1 MKYGGAFRNM
11 KILYSSLTISLA
23 FFTLIFEIGCTKGG
37 LVGRSQTVRKVL
49 PTPTV
54 YLPIATPTSISVL
67 TIDDAPVAS
76 AITPASF
83 NEDTQSIITLSY
95 TDADSDLAT
104 TCSLSALSSV
114 TITQACACDGGGVCT
129 VGVTGTPLNY
139 SGAASFNYTVT
150 ANSAVSN
157 SASATLTIGNT
168 DDAPVASAITPAS
181 FNEDTQSIITLSYTD
196 ADSDLATTCS
206 LSALSSVTITQAC
219 ACDGGGVCTVGVTG
233 TPLNYSGAAS
243 FNYTVT
249 ANSAVSNSAAATLTI
264 GSSDSAPV
272 ASAITP
278 ASFNE
283 DTQSIITLS
292 YTDADSDLATT
303 CSLSA
308 LSSVTITQ
316 ACACDGGGVCTVG
329 VTGAP
334 LNYNGAASFN
344 YTVTANSAVSNSAS
358 ATLTIGNTDDA
369 PVASAITPASFN
381 EDTQSIITLSYT
393 DADSDLATTCSLSA
407 LSSVTI
413 TQACACDGGGVCTVG
428 VTGTPLNYSGAASFN
443 YTVTANSAVSNS
455 AAATLTINNIDDAP
469 VANAI
474 TPASFN
480 EDTQSIISLNYTDA
494 DSDLATACS
503 LSALSSVTITQA
515 CACDGGGVCTV
526 GVTGTPLNYSG
537 AASFN
542 YAVTANSA
550 VSNSASATLTINS
563 TDDAPVA
570 NSIIPTNLDEDIQS
584 IITLSYTDV
593 EGDLATACALA
604 NLENVTISSACACVA
619 GSCSVGVTGVSNYH
633 GAAGFDYTVTANG
646 LLSNSAA
653 ATLTINSTDDAPV
666 ASAIT
671 PASFNED
678 TQSIITLSYTD
689 ADSDLATTCILSALS
704 SVTITQACA
713 CDGGGVCTVGVTG
726 TPLNYSGAASFNYT
740 VTANSAV
747 SNSAAATLTINNIDD
762 APVANAIT
770 PASFNE
776 DTQSI
781 ISLNYTDADS
791 DLATTCSL
799 SALSS
804 VTITQAC
811 ACDGGGVCTVGVT
824 GTPLNYNGAASF
836 NYTVTA
842 NSAVSN
848 SAAATLTI
856 NNTDDAP
863 VANSIIPANLDE
875 DIQSIITL
883 SYTDVE
889 GDLATACALANLDN
903 VTISAAC
910 VCVAGSCSVGVTGVS
925 NYHGAAGFD
934 YTVTANGVLSNSAP
948 ATLTINSTDDAPVA
962 SAITP
967 ASFNE
972 DTQSIITLSY
982 TDADSDLATT
992 CSLSAL
998 SSVTIT
1004 QACACD
1010 GGGVCTV
1017 GVTGTPL
1024 NYNGAA
1030 SFNYTVT
1037 ANSAV
1042 SNSASATLTIN
1053 NTDNAPVASA
1063 ITPASFNED
1072 TQSIITL
1079 SYTDADSDLATTCS
1093 LSALSSVTITQACA
1107 CDGGGVCT
1115 VGVTGTPLNYS
1126 GAASFNYTVT
1136 ANSAVS
1142 NSASATLTI
1151 NNTDNAPVA
1160 SAITPASFNEDTQS
1174 IITLSYTDA
1183 DSDLATTCSLSA
1195 LSSVTITQACACDG
1209 GGVCTVGVTGTPLNY
1224 SGAASFNYTVTANSA
1239 VSNSA
1244 AATLTIN
1251 STDDAPVASAITPA
1265 SFNVDTQSIITL
1277 SYTDADSDLATA
1289 CSLSALS
1296 SVTITQACA
1305 CDGGGVCTVGVTGT
1319 PLNYSGAASFNYTV
1333 TANSVVSNS
1342 ASATF
1347 SIYEPGDVLNLV
1359 AISSGTGSISL
1370 SWTNEGPAIGFVVSY
1385 LVGTTAPAD
1394 CQSGTEDIDVYNV
1407 TSYVVNNLQKGT
1419 TYSFRVCLY
1428 NDDPPT
1434 EYSYGATASTT
1445 TRTVTLELPG
1455 VCTAGYVNTTLLD
1468 DANGILYFGGSFLAA
1483 GPCNGGGHIFDTNDL
1498 SGKDFTDLSL
1508 KVSGTVS
1515 SSISDGSGGFYVGG
1529 DFTAIGGVAKKGLA
1543 HILADETIV
1552 DWMPKING
1560 NVKSMALA
1568 GQILYIGGDFSSVG
1582 DQMSSSGSVFDT
1594 SSGDINKIFGEVNG
1608 VVNVSISDGSG
1619 GFYVGGAF
1627 TSIGG
1632 VLRNRIAH
1640 INSEGTIT
1648 AFDPNADSSVAAMAL
1663 SGTTLYVGGSFSTIG
1678 GQSRNYL
1685 AAIDTTTGL
1694 ATAFDSNPSSDVTSL
1709 ALSGLVL
1716 YVGGSFSSIGGQ
1728 SRNYL
1733 AAIDTTTGLATTFN
1747 PNPSG
1752 PVYAMIPGGSV
1763 LYVGGSFITIGGQT
1777 RSRIA
1782 ALDISTGLA
1791 TTFNPNASS
1800 TVNALALSGTTL
1812 YAGGAFTTVGGQSRN
1827 RIAALDTSTGLAT
1840 TFDPNASSTIL
1851 ALALSGSTLYAGG
1864 SFITIGG
1871 QSRNRIAALDV
1882 STGLATTFNPN
1893 AVNNSVYALAL
1904 SGSMIYIGGN
1914 YTTIGG
1920 QTRNRIAAID
1930 TSTGLATEFNPDA
1943 GGSSTVSAL
1952 VLSGQTLYVGGTFT
1966 TIGGLVRNRIAAI
1979 DTSTGVATSF
1989 DPNAGSTVSVLVLSG
2004 QTLYVGGAF
2013 TTIGGQTRNRIAG
2026 IDITTGLATAFD
2038 PNSSGWVFAM
2048 VLSDQT
2054 LYVGGNFSTIG
2065 GQPRNSVA
2073 AIDTTTGLVTTFD
2086 PNSNAIVYSLAF
2098 HDEVLYVGGTF
2109 TTLGGQARNRAAS
2122 VNTTTGII
2130 TDFNPNAAAT
2140 VFVFALS
2147 GEKLY
2152 LGGNFT
2158 AIGGRM
2164 RNRIAALDTTTGIIT
2179 DFDPNAGATVNSMAL
2194 SGSTLYAGG
2203 GFITMGGQT
2212 RNRIAAID
2220 TSTGMVTA
2228 FNPNASSTVSTM
2240 VISDSTL
2247 YAGGAFTFIGGQA
2260 RNYLAAIDTS
2270 TGLATTF
2277 NPNAS
2282 ASVSVMVLSDTTLY
2296 VGGTFTSVGGKARNR
2311 IAALDTITGTA
2322 TNDFNPNSDA
2332 SVDALALS
2340 GTTLYA
2346 GGTFTT
2352 IGGQTRNKI
2361 AALDISTGLATALDL
2376 NAGSTVSALALS
2388 GTTLYV
2394 GGSFTT
2400 IGGEERVRIAAIDTA
2415 SGLVTAFNPVIN
2427 NVVYTLAPSDTT
2439 LYVGGTFTT
2448 VDAESQSYFA
2458 GIDISE

>member
-11 KILYSSLTISLA
+11 KILYSSLTISLV
-23 FFTLIFEIGCTKGG
+23 FFTLIFEIGCTKRG

-157 SASATLTIGNT
+157 SAAATLTIGSSDSAPVASAITPASFNEDTQSIITLSYTDADSDLATTCSLSALSSVTITQACACDGGGVCTVGVTGTPLNYSGAASFNYTVTANSAVSNSASATLTIGNT
-168 DDAPVASAITPAS
+168 DDARVASAITPASFNEDTQSIITLSYTDADSDLATTCSLSALSSVTITQACACDGGGVCTVGVTGAPLNYNGAASFNYTVTANSAVSNSASATLTIGNTDDAPVASAITPASFNEDTQSIITLSYTDADSDLAAACSLSALSSVTITQACACDGGGVCTVGVTGTPLNYSGAASFNYTVTANSAVSNSASATLTINSTDDAPVANSIIPANSDEDVQSVITLSYTDVEGDLATACALANLENVTISSACACVAGSCSVGVTGVSNYHGAAGFDYTVTANGLLSNSAAATLTINSTDDAPVASAITPASFNEDTQSIITLSYTDADSDLATTCSLSALSSVTITQACACDGGGVCTVGVTGTPLNYSGAASFNYTVTANSAVSNSASATLTINSTDDAPVASAITPATFNEDTQSIITLSYTDADSDLATTCSLSALSSVTITQACACDGGGVCTVGVTGTPLNYSGAASFNYTVTANSAVSNSASATLTINSTDDAPVANSIIPANSDEDVQSVITLSYTDVEGDLATACALANLENVTISSACACVAGSCSVGVTGVSNYHGAAGFDYTVTANGLLSNSAASTLTINSTDDAPVASAITPASFNEDTQSIITLSYTDADSDLATTCSLSALSSVTITQACACDGGGVCTVGVTGTPLNYSGAASFNYTVTANSAVSNSAAATLTINNTDDAPVASTITPASFNEDTQSIITLSYTDADSDLATTCSLSALSSVTITQACACDGGGVCTVGVTGTPLNYSGAASFNYTVTANSAVSNSASATLTIGNTDDVPVASAITPASFNEDTQSIITLSYTDADSDLAAACSLSALSSVTITQACACDGGGVCTVGVTGTPLNYSGAASFNYTVTANSAVSNSASATLTIGNTDDVPVASAITPAS

-264 GSSDSAPV
+264 GSSDSAPVASAITPASFNEDTQSIITLSYTDADSDLATTCSLSALSSVTITQACACDGGGVCTVGVTGTPLNYSGAASFNYTVTANSAVSNSASATLTIGNTDDARV

-455 AAATLTINNIDDAP
+455 A
-469 VANAI
+469 
-474 TPASFN
+474 
-480 EDTQSIISLNYTDA
+480 
-494 DSDLATACS
+494 
-503 LSALSSVTITQA
+503 
-515 CACDGGGVCTV
+515 
-526 GVTGTPLNYSG
+526 
-537 AASFN
+537 
-542 YAVTANSA
+542 
-550 VSNSASATLTINS
+550 SATLTINS

-570 NSIIPTNLDEDIQS
+570 NSIIPANSDEDVQS
-584 IITLSYTDV
+584 VITLSYTDV

-689 ADSDLATTCILSALS
+689 ADSDLATTCSLSALS

-726 TPLNYSGAASFNYT
+726 TPLNYS
-740 VTANSAV
+740 
-747 SNSAAATLTINNIDD
+747 
-762 APVANAIT
+762 
-770 PASFNE
+770 
-776 DTQSI
+776 
-781 ISLNYTDADS
+781 
-791 DLATTCSL
+791 
-799 SALSS
+799 
-804 VTITQAC
+804 
-811 ACDGGGVCTVGVT
+811 
-824 GTPLNYNGAASF
+824 GAASF

-934 YTVTANGVLSNSAP
+934 YTVTANGVLSNSAA

-982 TDADSDLATT
+982 TDADSDLSTT
-992 CSLSAL
+992 C
-998 SSVTIT
+998 I
-1004 QACACD
+1004 
-1010 GGGVCTV
+1010 
-1017 GVTGTPL
+1017 
-1024 NYNGAA
+1024 
-1030 SFNYTVT
+1030 
-1037 ANSAV
+1037 
-1042 SNSASATLTIN
+1042 
-1053 NTDNAPVASA
+1053 
-1063 ITPASFNED
+1063 
-1072 TQSIITL
+1072 
-1079 SYTDADSDLATTCS
+1079 

-1151 NNTDNAPVA
+1151 NNTDDAPVA

-1251 STDDAPVASAITPA
+1251 NTDDAPVAS
-1265 SFNVDTQSIITL
+1265 
-1277 SYTDADSDLATA
+1277 
-1289 CSLSALS
+1289 
-1296 SVTITQACA
+1296 
-1305 CDGGGVCTVGVTGT
+1305 
-1319 PLNYSGAASFNYTV
+1319 
-1333 TANSVVSNS
+1333 
-1342 ASATF
+1342 
-1347 SIYEPGDVLNLV
+1347 
-1359 AISSGTGSISL
+1359 
-1370 SWTNEGPAIGFVVSY
+1370 
-1385 LVGTTAPAD
+1385 
-1394 CQSGTEDIDVYNV
+1394 
-1407 TSYVVNNLQKGT
+1407 
-1419 TYSFRVCLY
+1419 
-1428 NDDPPT
+1428 
-1434 EYSYGATASTT
+1434 
-1445 TRTVTLELPG
+1445 
-1455 VCTAGYVNTTLLD
+1455 
-1468 DANGILYFGGSFLAA
+1468 
-1483 GPCNGGGHIFDTNDL
+1483 
-1498 SGKDFTDLSL
+1498 
-1508 KVSGTVS
+1508 
-1515 SSISDGSGGFYVGG
+1515 
-1529 DFTAIGGVAKKGLA
+1529 
-1543 HILADETIV
+1543 
-1552 DWMPKING
+1552 
-1560 NVKSMALA
+1560 
-1568 GQILYIGGDFSSVG
+1568 
-1582 DQMSSSGSVFDT
+1582 
-1594 SSGDINKIFGEVNG
+1594 
-1608 VVNVSISDGSG
+1608 
-1619 GFYVGGAF
+1619 
-1627 TSIGG
+1627 
-1632 VLRNRIAH
+1632 
-1640 INSEGTIT
+1640 
-1648 AFDPNADSSVAAMAL
+1648 
-1663 SGTTLYVGGSFSTIG
+1663 
-1678 GQSRNYL
+1678 
-1685 AAIDTTTGL
+1685 
-1694 ATAFDSNPSSDVTSL
+1694 
-1709 ALSGLVL
+1709 
-1716 YVGGSFSSIGGQ
+1716 
-1728 SRNYL
+1728 
-1733 AAIDTTTGLATTFN
+1733 
-1747 PNPSG
+1747 
-1752 PVYAMIPGGSV
+1752 
-1763 LYVGGSFITIGGQT
+1763 
-1777 RSRIA
+1777 
-1782 ALDISTGLA
+1782 
-1791 TTFNPNASS
+1791 
-1800 TVNALALSGTTL
+1800 
-1812 YAGGAFTTVGGQSRN
+1812 
-1827 RIAALDTSTGLAT
+1827 
-1840 TFDPNASSTIL
+1840 
-1851 ALALSGSTLYAGG
+1851 
-1864 SFITIGG
+1864 
-1871 QSRNRIAALDV
+1871 
-1882 STGLATTFNPN
+1882 
-1893 AVNNSVYALAL
+1893 
-1904 SGSMIYIGGN
+1904 
-1914 YTTIGG
+1914 
-1920 QTRNRIAAID
+1920 
-1930 TSTGLATEFNPDA
+1930 
-1943 GGSSTVSAL
+1943 
-1952 VLSGQTLYVGGTFT
+1952 
-1966 TIGGLVRNRIAAI
+1966 
-1979 DTSTGVATSF
+1979 
-1989 DPNAGSTVSVLVLSG
+1989 
-2004 QTLYVGGAF
+2004 
-2013 TTIGGQTRNRIAG
+2013 
-2026 IDITTGLATAFD
+2026 
-2038 PNSSGWVFAM
+2038 
-2048 VLSDQT
+2048 
-2054 LYVGGNFSTIG
+2054 
-2065 GQPRNSVA
+2065 
-2073 AIDTTTGLVTTFD
+2073 
-2086 PNSNAIVYSLAF
+2086 
-2098 HDEVLYVGGTF
+2098 
-2109 TTLGGQARNRAAS
+2109 
-2122 VNTTTGII
+2122 
-2130 TDFNPNAAAT
+2130 
-2140 VFVFALS
+2140 
-2147 GEKLY
+2147 
-2152 LGGNFT
+2152 
-2158 AIGGRM
+2158 
-2164 RNRIAALDTTTGIIT
+2164 
-2179 DFDPNAGATVNSMAL
+2179 
-2194 SGSTLYAGG
+2194 
-2203 GFITMGGQT
+2203 
-2212 RNRIAAID
+2212 
-2220 TSTGMVTA
+2220 
-2228 FNPNASSTVSTM
+2228 
-2240 VISDSTL
+2240 
-2247 YAGGAFTFIGGQA
+2247 
-2260 RNYLAAIDTS
+2260 
-2270 TGLATTF
+2270 
-2277 NPNAS
+2277 
-2282 ASVSVMVLSDTTLY
+2282 
-2296 VGGTFTSVGGKARNR
+2296 
-2311 IAALDTITGTA
+2311 
-2322 TNDFNPNSDA
+2322 
-2332 SVDALALS
+2332 
-2340 GTTLYA
+2340 
-2346 GGTFTT
+2346 
-2352 IGGQTRNKI
+2352 
-2361 AALDISTGLATALDL
+2361 
-2376 NAGSTVSALALS
+2376 
-2388 GTTLYV
+2388 
-2394 GGSFTT
+2394 
-2400 IGGEERVRIAAIDTA
+2400 
-2415 SGLVTAFNPVIN
+2415 
-2427 NVVYTLAPSDTT
+2427 
-2439 LYVGGTFTT
+2439 
-2448 VDAESQSYFA
+2448 
-2458 GIDISE
+2458 

>member
-11 KILYSSLTISLA
+11 KILYSSLTISLV

-83 NEDTQSIITLSY
+83 NEDTQSIITLS
-95 TDADSDLAT
+95 
-104 TCSLSALSSV
+104 
-114 TITQACACDGGGVCT
+114 
-129 VGVTGTPLNY
+129 
-139 SGAASFNYTVT
+139 
-150 ANSAVSN
+150 
-157 SASATLTIGNT
+157 
-168 DDAPVASAITPAS
+168 
-181 FNEDTQSIITLSYTD
+181 
-196 ADSDLATTCS
+196 
-206 LSALSSVTITQAC
+206 
-219 ACDGGGVCTVGVTG
+219 
-233 TPLNYSGAAS
+233 
-243 FNYTVT
+243 
-249 ANSAVSNSAAATLTI
+249 
-264 GSSDSAPV
+264 
-272 ASAITP
+272 
-278 ASFNE
+278 
-283 DTQSIITLS
+283 
-292 YTDADSDLATT
+292 
-303 CSLSA
+303 
-308 LSSVTITQ
+308 
-316 ACACDGGGVCTVG
+316 
-329 VTGAP
+329 
-334 LNYNGAASFN
+334 
-344 YTVTANSAVSNSAS
+344 
-358 ATLTIGNTDDA
+358 
-369 PVASAITPASFN
+369 
-381 EDTQSIITLSYT
+381 
-393 DADSDLATTCSLSA
+393 
-407 LSSVTI
+407 
-413 TQACACDGGGVCTVG
+413 
-428 VTGTPLNYSGAASFN
+428 
-443 YTVTANSAVSNS
+443 
-455 AAATLTINNIDDAP
+455 
-469 VANAI
+469 
-474 TPASFN
+474 
-480 EDTQSIISLNYTDA
+480 YTDA

-671 PASFNED
+671 PA
-678 TQSIITLSYTD
+678 T
-689 ADSDLATTCILSALS
+689 
-704 SVTITQACA
+704 
-713 CDGGGVCTVGVTG
+713 
-726 TPLNYSGAASFNYT
+726 
-740 VTANSAV
+740 
-747 SNSAAATLTINNIDD
+747 
-762 APVANAIT
+762 
-770 PASFNE
+770 
-776 DTQSI
+776 
-781 ISLNYTDADS
+781 
-791 DLATTCSL
+791 
-799 SALSS
+799 
-804 VTITQAC
+804 
-811 ACDGGGVCTVGVT
+811 
-824 GTPLNYNGAASF
+824 
-836 NYTVTA
+836 
-842 NSAVSN
+842 
-848 SAAATLTI
+848 
-856 NNTDDAP
+856 
-863 VANSIIPANLDE
+863 
-875 DIQSIITL
+875 
-883 SYTDVE
+883 
-889 GDLATACALANLDN
+889 
-903 VTISAAC
+903 
-910 VCVAGSCSVGVTGVS
+910 
-925 NYHGAAGFD
+925 
-934 YTVTANGVLSNSAP
+934 
-948 ATLTINSTDDAPVA
+948 
-962 SAITP
+962 
-967 ASFNE
+967 FNE

-1053 NTDNAPVASA
+1053 NTDDAPVASAITPASFNEDTQSIITLSYTDADSDLATTCSLSALSSVTITQACACDGGGVCTVGVTGTPLNYSGAASFNYTVTANSAVSNSAAATLTIGSSDSAPVASAITPVSFNEDTQSIITLSYTDADSDLATTCSLSALSSVTITQACACDGGGVCTVGVTGTPLNYSGAASFNYTVTANSAVSNSAAATLTINNIDDAPVANA

-1151 NNTDNAPVA
+1151 GNTDDVPVASAITPASFNEDTQSIITLSYTDADSDLATTCSLSALSSVTITQACACDGGGVCTVGVTGTPLNYSGAASFNYTVTANSAVSNSVAATLTINNTDDAPVASAITPASFNEDTQSIISLNYTDADSDLATACSLSALSSVTITQACACDGGGVCTVGVTGTPLNYNGAASFNYTVTANSAVSNSAAATLTINNTDDAPVA